1 MNRSF
6 VMSTMI
12 LVDSSRSVKREGY
25 RSALA
30 AWPVPSATPL

>member
-12 LVDSSRSVKREGY
+12 LVDSSRSVKRGDY
-25 RSALA
+25 RSLPA